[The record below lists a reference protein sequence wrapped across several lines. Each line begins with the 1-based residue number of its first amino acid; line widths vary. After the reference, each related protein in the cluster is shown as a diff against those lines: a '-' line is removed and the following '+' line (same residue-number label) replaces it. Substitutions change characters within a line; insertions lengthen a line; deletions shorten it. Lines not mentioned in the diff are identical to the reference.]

1 MPELFWDGIAQ
12 AAESF
17 LSPDLIQARH
27 ALADAAKRYD
37 WRAVVELL
45 DESPQLV
52 NTTRPGGASLFAPL
66 HQAAYGN
73 APTEVIKDLVAR
85 GAWRTLENARG
96 ERPVDVA
103 VRRGHTEAAT
113 ELEPRLVRVVPHGVL
128 MKVQQH
134 FHVVIR
140 SEVAKLVDRHTLRLP
155 ELQPLLEAD
164 RDKRFFFQV
173 PGMYGG
179 FFYRLA
185 EEGVAAKLVVIAS
198 SRMGGSRTYE
208 VAPEGSVSVSEGP

>member
-1 MPELFWDGIAQ
+1 MPELFWDGIAH
-12 AAESF
+12 AAESL
-17 LSPDLIQARH
+17 LSPDVIQARH

-37 WRAVVELL
+37 WRAVAELL

-52 NTTRPGGASLFAPL
+52 NTTRPGGGSLFAPL

-73 APTEVIKDLVAR
+73 APAGVIKDLVAR
-85 GAWRTLENARG
+85 GGWRTLENARG

-103 VRRGHTEAAT
+103 SRCGHNEAAA

-155 ELQPLLEAD
+155 ELKPLLEVD
-164 RDKRFFFQV
+164 RDKSFFFQV

-198 SRMGGSRTYE
+198 SRMGGSRNYE
-208 VAPEGSVSVSEGP
+208 IVSEGSELVGEGP

>member
-1 MPELFWDGIAQ
+1 MKELYWDGIAQ
-12 AAESF
+12 ASEGL

-45 DESPQLV
+45 EESPELV

-73 APTEVIKDLVAR
+73 APNQVIKDLVAR

-103 VRRGHTEAAT
+103 VRRGHNEAAA

-155 ELQPLLEAD
+155 ELQPLLEVD

-185 EEGVAAKLVVIAS
+185 EEGVSAKLVVIAS
-198 SRMGGSRTYE
+198 SRMGGSQTYE
-208 VAPEGSVSVSEGP
+208 VTSEGSELVGEGP